1 MARNLDPNLA
11 KMESHDAELDED
23 WHVTKNEDVDVHFV
37 AIGPK
42 F

>member
-1 MARNLDPNLA
+1 MARNLDPNLTE
-11 KMESHDAELDED
+11 MESRDAELDD
-23 WHVTKNEDVDVHFV
+23 DRHMTRNEDVDMHFV